1 MPRPILPSSPATPS
15 ECLIDN
21 DLSDYI
27 KFPFDAV
34 SSGVAFNVDVDVTL
48 TVTAGR
54 PPQAAGS

>member
-1 MPRPILPSSPATPS
+1 
-15 ECLIDN
+15 LIDN

-27 KFPFDAV
+27 KFHFDAV